1 MYFILL
7 GLPSF
12 LNDQRLAAL
21 ELTKRRFE
29 ENNLKPE
36 KTNIEAKLD
45 QPQTQTSW
53 ISWIFGY
60 FLF

>member
-1 MYFILL
+1 M
-7 GLPSF
+7 PSF

-29 ENNLKPE
+29 ENKMLKPD
-36 KTNIEAKLD
+36 KTNIETKLD
-45 QPQTQTSW
+45 QPQTTQTSW
-53 ISWIFGY
+53 ISWLFGY

>member
-1 MYFILL
+1 
-7 GLPSF
+7 LPSF

-21 ELTKRRFE
+21 KLKQRRLE
-29 ENNLKPE
+29 ERNILSPDKINLE
-36 KTNIEAKLD
+36 TKLD